1 MNANVSNTLGAAA
14 CAIYYIYYIFGAT
27 KNHANMKKI
36 LFLLMLPAVIS
47 LVNCTGS
54 KEADETAKIPGMMEV
69 DLTSHGFPLTV
80 MIPDS
85 TKGRAEITEQSW
97 GAVEIKVGK
106 SFQISIAEGEGDV
119 ALAKSDVASNE
130 VNKFKRYIKDEPTLL
145 FYESE
150 ITQPEFHF
158 YSVVKTGKTSYV
170 VEDIKGEV
178 FNEKDVE
185 RMIESA
191 QSLKAKEAQ
200 PAS

>member
-1 MNANVSNTLGAAA
+1 
-14 CAIYYIYYIFGAT
+14 
-27 KNHANMKKI
+27 MKKL
-36 LFLLMLPAVIS
+36 LFLLMLPAVVS
-47 LVNCTGS
+47 LVNCSGG
-54 KEADETAKIPGMMEV
+54 KEADESAKIPGMVET
-69 DLTSHGFPLTV
+69 DLTPYGMPITI

-85 TKGRAEITEQSW
+85 TKGKAEITEQSW

-106 SFQISIAEGEGDV
+106 SFQISITEGEGDV
-119 ALAKSDVASNE
+119 ALMKSDIAGNE
-130 VNKFKRYIKDEPTLL
+130 INKFKRYVKDEPTLL

-158 YSVVKTGKTSYV
+158 YTIVKAGNTSYV
-170 VEDIKGEV
+170 VEDIKGEI

-191 QSLKAKEAQ
+191 KSIKAKEQ

>member
-1 MNANVSNTLGAAA
+1 M
-14 CAIYYIYYIFGAT
+14 I
-27 KNHANMKKI
+27 
-36 LFLLMLPAVIS
+36 PAVMS
-47 LVNCTGS
+47 LASCSGG
-54 KEADETAKIPGMMEV
+54 KEADESAKIPGMMEV
-69 DLTSHGFPLTV
+69 DLTPHGMPVTI

-85 TKGRAEITEQSW
+85 TKGKAEITEQTW

-106 SFQISIAEGEGDV
+106 TFQVSISEGEGDV
-119 ALAKSDVASNE
+119 SLMKSDIAGNE
-130 VNKFKRYIKDEPTLL
+130 INKFKRYIKDEPALL

-170 VEDIKGEV
+170 VEDIKGDI
-178 FNEKDVE
+178 FSEKDVE

-191 QSLKAKEAQ
+191 QSLRAKEGQ